1 MIGKLIAVIAVLLAA
16 AAGLYG
22 GEILRGASD
31 GKTIAQGDHGTVAGG
46 ADAKTDDAAGAAAH
60 EDAAAASAA
69 KAGGHGKGANG
80 PMSYYRFPSQF
91 FVPVMHGDRLDG
103 MMVLTLTIEMP
114 ADLEEDVYKKEF
126 RLRDAFLRT
135 LLIHAN
141 TGGFDGNFTIEPR
154 MRRLREALM
163 ATAAEVS
170 ADMITDVL
178 IEDIARQDAA

>member
-1 MIGKLIAVIAVLLAA
+1 
-16 AAGLYG
+16 
-22 GEILRGASD
+22 
-31 GKTIAQGDHGTVAGG
+31 
-46 ADAKTDDAAGAAAH
+46 
-60 EDAAAASAA
+60 
-69 KAGGHGKGANG
+69 
-80 PMSYYRFPSQF
+80 MSYFRFPSQF

-114 ADLEEDVYKKEF
+114 LETEEAVFKQEF

-163 ATAAEVS
+163 DAASEYSGGLV
-170 ADMITDVL
+170 TDVL
-178 IEDIARQDAA
+178 IEDIARQDAV

>member
-1 MIGKLIAVIAVLLAA
+1 MLKKLIPVLAILVAA
-16 AAGLYG
+16 LGGLFGGDLLRPQAKGDAGHAAP
-22 GEILRGASD
+22 
-31 GKTIAQGDHGTVAGG
+31 
-46 ADAKTDDAAGAAAH
+46 DAMGH
-60 EDAAAASAA
+60 EEDAEKEVQAASEDGHAA
-69 KAGGHGKGANG
+69 EADSAKSGAHGEEELATTFF
-80 PMSYYRFPSQF
+80 RFPSQF

-114 ADLEEDVYKKEF
+114 TDQQEAIFKQEF

-141 TGGFDGNFTIEPR
+141 TGGFDGNYTIEPR

-163 ATAAEVS
+163 KTATEATGGIA
-170 ADMITDVL
+170 TDVL